1 MNKSISIKRIY
12 VRFQPNFLVMLNNKE
27 TGVSITPE
35 AIEDLIYVSMKSA
48 IHDINPHDEL
58 CEIITMELISLERI
72 PEVNKKEYK
81 DKLIEIMGEIN
92 DSTYAF

>member
-12 VRFQPNFLVMLNNKE
+12 VQFQPNFLVMLNNKE

-35 AIEDLIYVSMKSA
+35 AIEDLVYISERMPF
-48 IHDINPHDEL
+48 HDINPHDEL

-72 PEVNKKEYK
+72 PEDNKKEYK